1 MLSDLALS
9 NGEFKIAEES
19 MIEGKDYNGL
29 LLYYSCIS
37 NREKIENLAITT
49 EAEGLLNISFAAYFQ
64 INNIDKCLDILIRS
78 NRLPEAALFCR
89 TYCPSKLNK
98 IIEQWNNDLNNEETN
113 NRISNT
119 S

>member
-1 MLSDLALS
+1 MLSDLALA

-37 NREKIENLAITT
+37 NRDKIENLAAIT
-49 EAEGLLNISFAAYFQ
+49 ESEGLLNISFAAYFQ
-64 INNIDKCLDILIRS
+64 LSNIDKCLEILIKS

-89 TYCPSKLNK
+89 TYCPLKLNT
-98 IIEQWNNDLNNEETN
+98 IIDQWNNELNNEETN
-113 NRISNT
+113 NRISNK